1 MTKKE
6 MFGLGAVGM
15 LALAGC
21 QHGMYAY
28 EVSVYRN
35 KNGISDYT
43 VVDSLDVAE
52 YPQSMPVVVKLTSM
66 SQGTGGYDW
75 RAAVSV
81 LTLYTLPRIITS
93 EMRQYDVTVKTP
105 LGEKSGSYR
114 VAVYSWIGWM
124 PIFFPSFGN
133 VAERTP
139 NPQLPNAD
147 IECRVRDKLVAN
159 LVSQFSK
166 KEYAEFAAK
175 NNSTEL
181 KAQRAKTETE
191 R

>member
-1 MTKKE
+1 MTKKG
-6 MFGLGAVGM
+6 MFGIVVVGM

-93 EMRQYDVTVKTP
+93 EMRQYDVTVKTAMWW
-105 LGEKSGSYR
+105 SGR
-114 VAVYSWIGWM
+114 TIPGCPMM
-124 PIFFPSFGN
+124 P
-133 VAERTP
+133 
-139 NPQLPNAD
+139 
-147 IECRVRDKLVAN
+147 
-159 LVSQFSK
+159 
-166 KEYAEFAAK
+166 
-175 NNSTEL
+175 L
-181 KAQRAKTETE
+181 KARCATSSL
-191 R
+191 RIS